1 MKKNKFVDVF
11 ISSIPSEL
19 IIEKVFPNDRDEDI
33 LSTTDEKLKK
43 SKFWAWKLLE
53 FAIYK
58 TFALRLE
65 EINVQKNKNGK
76 WVSDKCFFSISHTS
90 GLVVVAVGDKE
101 VGVDVENLDVF
112 SKRFS
117 DGKHFEEFTNYIL
130 SDGEPSPKNI
140 LELAKLW
147 TKKESAFKVSG
158 GGFFSPRKVIVDDVK
173 SNSIIVEF
181 DKTEFM
187 ISSSFNDEMTIK
199 YHICT
204 NDFCSLPLKKYRV
217 M

>member
-33 LSTTDEKLKK
+33 LSTTDEKLKI

-76 WVSDKCFFSISHTS
+76 WVSDKCFFSIS
-90 GLVVVAVGDKE
+90 K
-101 VGVDVENLDVF
+101 
-112 SKRFS
+112 KR
-117 DGKHFEEFTNYIL
+117 
-130 SDGEPSPKNI
+130 
-140 LELAKLW
+140 
-147 TKKESAFKVSG
+147 
-158 GGFFSPRKVIVDDVK
+158 GFVK
-173 SNSIIVEF
+173 
-181 DKTEFM
+181 
-187 ISSSFNDEMTIK
+187 
-199 YHICT
+199 
-204 NDFCSLPLKKYRV
+204 
-217 M
+217 